1 MILRTAKKGR
11 YNMNKYNFD
20 RAGFEVSHG
29 GRRACTSCASSEI
42 KGSYGETLN
51 RSVSRQSNDTS
62 GGCGSAINSRFGL
75 KDYPVGSVYAP
86 LQDFDGLYDTVR
98 ALKRGTL
105 FRALDLPLNV
115 GLKVE
120 TNAERNDA
128 LWNLQQLDFAINE
141 TKLYLDV
148 YPNCTAAKDYIKMM
162 REKRAI
168 LAEEYESKHG
178 MLTMYGVCGK
188 SSDIQSPAPWEYC
201 AN

>member
-1 MILRTAKKGR
+1 
-11 YNMNKYNFD
+11 MNKYNFD
-20 RAGFEVSHG
+20 RAGFEVSRG
-29 GRRACTSCASSEI
+29 GRRGCTACASSEI

-51 RSVSRQSNDTS
+51 RSASRQSSDTS
-62 GGCGSAINSRFGL
+62 GGCGSAINSKFGL

-105 FRALDLPLNV
+105 FSALDLPLMV
-115 GLKVE
+115 GMMAD
-120 TNAERNDA
+120 TNADRNDP
-128 LWNLQQLDFAINE
+128 LWNLQQLDFVINE
-141 TKLYLDV
+141 AKLYLDV
-148 YPNCTAAKDYIKMM
+148 YPECSAARDYIKMM

-188 SSDIQSPAPWEYC
+188 SSDKCSPAPWEYC

>member
-1 MILRTAKKGR
+1 
-11 YNMNKYNFD
+11 MNKYNFD
-20 RAGFEVSHG
+20 RAGFEVSTG
-29 GRRACTSCASSEI
+29 GRRGCTSCASNEI

-51 RSVSRQSNDTS
+51 RSRQNAGAS
-62 GGCGSAINSRFGL
+62 GGCGDAINSRFGL

-86 LQDFDGLYDTVR
+86 LQNFDGLYDTVR

-115 GLKVE
+115 GLKVD
-120 TNAERNDA
+120 TNADRNDP
-128 LWNLQQLDFAINE
+128 LWNLQQIDFAINE

-148 YPNCTAAKDYIKMM
+148 YPDCTAAGDYIKML

-188 SSDIQSPAPWEYC
+188 SNDKCSPAPWEYC